1 MKRVRLFFVAIV
13 LLSAILACSK
23 KEETNSNTTTPTN
36 ETKSNNNTS
45 TPTTSDAPPPA
56 LKPGEIPFAG
66 FPTVNTTAKAGEYV
80 LCPSYNWIQDAVTK
94 GGDKVTFI
102 FYSQKMVTPGDVE
115 SELEFLSPGK
125 KTVPNAYIIAI
136 PAGQSVKNGDIV
148 LTWWQSGS
156 GMQRAIVTDA
166 TNPKEPVVRYLDLDY
181 DNPAKSRDN
190 KTTIG
195 QMDEKLKPDTFYKLT
210 SMMEPGTAVAAK
222 DGSSLKHVQVIR
234 VAGGKVFTIGFAGKM
249 KVYDRTDCTSIPLV
263 PSVNVGE
270 IVKVPYVGS
279 FTDATVTKV
288 DSKIGRVFVTIKS
301 TNKEAAIAFG
311 DVAKSL

>member
-1 MKRVRLFFVAIV
+1 MRRIYLFFAAIV
-13 LLSAILACSK
+13 FLSAISACSK
-23 KEETNSNTTTPTN
+23 KEDANINTTQPAN
-36 ETKSNNNTS
+36 ENKSTDNSTTTGNT
-45 TPTTSDAPPPA
+45 PPA

-66 FPTVNTTAKAGEYV
+66 FPTVNTTAKASEFV

-94 GGDKVTFI
+94 GSDKVTFI

-115 SELEFLSPGK
+115 SEVEFLSPGK

-166 TNPKEPVVRYLDLDY
+166 SNPKEPVVRYLDLDY
-181 DNPAKSRDN
+181 DNPAKSRDG

-222 DGSSLKHVQVIR
+222 DGSSHKHVQVVR
-234 VAGGKVFTIGFAGKM
+234 VAGGKVLTIGFAGKM
-249 KVYDRTDCTSIPLV
+249 KVYDRADCTAIPLV
-263 PSVNVGE
+263 PGVNVGDT
-270 IVKVPYVGS
+270 VKVPYVGS

-311 DVAKSL
+311 DVVKSL